1 MPNWITG
8 PPTLEQ
14 VAEHLKNQGGL
25 WMLGSGSRFHGADI
39 THLSIFDDKIM
50 GYLPSENRY
59 LPIATDGLPVDY
71 AALRKVEET
80 AVRLVAK
87 LDSLDAGCDGTTM
100 PQIASLRAALKEL
113 EESQ

>member
-1 MPNWITG
+1 MTDWITG
-8 PPTLEQ
+8 PPSPDQ
-14 VAEHLKNQGGL
+14 VAEHGKRGGL
-25 WMLGSGSRFHGADI
+25 WNICGETFVIIQRVTLEGVNFGDASRLRFFPVG
-39 THLSIFDDKIM
+39 
-50 GYLPSENRY
+50 E
-59 LPIATDGLPVDY
+59 DGLPVDY

-113 EESQ
+113 EG